1 MNLMHFL
8 VLLQKVPYLLTTPV
22 RTQVKQLVP

>member
-1 MNLMHFL
+1 M
-8 VLLQKVPYLLTTPV
+8 VPYLLTTPV

>member
-8 VLLQKVPYLLTTPV
+8 VLLQD
-22 RTQVKQLVP
+22 